1 MVHIRKKPNHI
12 YVPNSS
18 CIKQAEYVCLQI
30 HLYHTLLS
38 EKESSGKERDI
49 GKLYGIH
56 LP

>member
-38 EKESSGKERDI
+38 EKESSGKEREI